1 MTSNGN
7 LNDSSLGN
15 VTCLGSC
22 DFERLETVYTKLL
35 HLFIILSR
43 PSPKLVL
50 IILQLCR
57 VALPLMTADSCD
69 RVDLP
74 TWGSEVSVS
83 YPPDVE
89 DSDAKSV
96 KIASLLL
103 AKLGDF
109 LTPGE

>member
-1 MTSNGN
+1 
-7 LNDSSLGN
+7 
-15 VTCLGSC
+15 
-22 DFERLETVYTKLL
+22 
-35 HLFIILSR
+35 
-43 PSPKLVL
+43 
-50 IILQLCR
+50 
-57 VALPLMTADSCD
+57 MTADSCD

-89 DSDAKSV
+89 ESDAKSV

>member
-1 MTSNGN
+1 MYKTK
-7 LNDSSLGN
+7 
-15 VTCLGSC
+15 C
-22 DFERLETVYTKLL
+22 DIVYI
-35 HLFIILSR
+35 FCR

-74 TWGSEVSVS
+74 TWGSDVSVS

-89 DSDAKSV
+89 ESDAKSV

-109 LTPGE
+109 LTPGTFVLFSKGIETNYIFSAETDWPY